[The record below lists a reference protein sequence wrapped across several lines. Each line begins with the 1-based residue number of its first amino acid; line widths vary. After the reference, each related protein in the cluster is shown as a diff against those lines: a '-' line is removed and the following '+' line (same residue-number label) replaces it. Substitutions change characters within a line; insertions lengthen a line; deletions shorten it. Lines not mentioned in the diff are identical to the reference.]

1 MKLSEILKLNN
12 DQFDKQLDMF
22 DAIPKSRVLS
32 KAEEHELRKSLIEY
46 EHTLNKCKD
55 GKIISSE
62 LKPIVDEFEA
72 ADYNLDKL
80 KPHVRNSLQNT
91 YEELKYCI
99 ENDTQTFKHSSAKLY
114 CDLYEMFKLNKASEA
129 INRMK
134 KTKFFK
140 SSKLSRESF
149 SIESLENYLAENGQ
163 LRSTEGFLDNFFTK
177 LLHKS
182 QIPAASDSIQ
192 YGMFLVSIILI
203 LITISIIALCVIN
216 AQYHAELAKI
226 LDKLVDDDVK
236 TKGALKC
243 RQDNVKQAAL
253 AMEQN
258 MPNLTKQTIIKA
270 SKYSIRQINQLSK
283 ADYSALDKSVE
294 EFNQECNDIVAQSEE
309 GAVGDKII
317 QIAKPLYDKFI
328 SFVAKYKTGII
339 AVGAIIA
346 FIKVGIPLL
355 RGCIYHFKS
364 WRIRMSTF
372 FEEQIETTNGNIE
385 YLIELRDKPT
395 TSQMEKD
402 RLNKII
408 QKQRVWIKNMT
419 AWANMFYKSEVDA
432 SSDTMYEIRQDE
444 KVDFDQIAYDQEKAE
459 EESNDELSKPIEDSD
474 ATTID
479 IETEP
484 TPTNKP
490 VILF

>member
-1 MKLSEILKLNN
+1 
-12 DQFDKQLDMF
+12 
-22 DAIPKSRVLS
+22 
-32 KAEEHELRKSLIEY
+32 
-46 EHTLNKCKD
+46 
-55 GKIISSE
+55 
-62 LKPIVDEFEA
+62 
-72 ADYNLDKL
+72 
-80 KPHVRNSLQNT
+80 
-91 YEELKYCI
+91 
-99 ENDTQTFKHSSAKLY
+99 
-114 CDLYEMFKLNKASEA
+114 MFKLNKASEA

-149 SIESLENYLAENGQ
+149 SIESLENYLSENGQ

-192 YGMFLVSIILI
+192 YGMFLVSIVLI

-226 LDKLVDDDVK
+226 LDKLSDDDVK
-236 TKGALKC
+236 LKGALKC
-243 RQDNVKQAAL
+243 RQDNVKEAAIS
-253 AMEQN
+253 MEQN

-294 EFNQECNDIVAQSEE
+294 EFNQNCNDIVAQSKE

-317 QIAKPLYDKFI
+317 QIAQPLYKKFI
-328 SFVAKYKTGII
+328 TFVSKWKTGII
-339 AVGAIIA
+339 AVGMIIG
-346 FIKVGIPLL
+346 FIKVGIPLI
-355 RGCIYHFKS
+355 RACIYHFKS
-364 WRIRMSTF
+364 WRIRMNTF
-372 FEEQIETTNGNIE
+372 FEEQIETTNANIE

-444 KVDFDQIAYDQEKAE
+444 KIDFDEIAYEQEKAE
-459 EESNDELSKPIEDSD
+459 EESNDELSGEEPVVDK
-474 ATTID
+474 TID
-479 IETEP
+479 IEDEP

-490 VILF
+490 VVLF

>member
-32 KAEEHELRKSLIEY
+32 KDEEHELRKSLIEY

-62 LKPIVDEFEA
+62 LRPIVDEFEA

-149 SIESLENYLAENGQ
+149 SIESLENYLVENGQ

-203 LITISIIALCVIN
+203 LITISIIALCIIN
-216 AQYHAELAKI
+216 AQYHAELVKI
-226 LDKLVDDDVK
+226 LDKLSDDDVK
-236 TKGALKC
+236 NKGALKC
-243 RQDNVKQAAL
+243 RQDNVKEAAL

-294 EFNQECNDIVAQSEE
+294 EFNQDCNDIIAQSEE

-317 QIAKPLYDKFI
+317 QIAQPLYNKFI
-328 SFVAKYKTGII
+328 TFIAKWKTAII
-339 AVGAIIA
+339 AVGMLIA
-346 FIKVGIPLL
+346 AVKVGIPLL
-355 RGCIYHFKS
+355 RACIYHFKS

-372 FEEQIETTNGNIE
+372 FEEQVETTNANIE

-474 ATTID
+474 DTTVD

-490 VILF
+490 VVLF

>member
-1 MKLSEILKLNN
+1 MKLSEILKLND

-46 EHTLNKCKD
+46 EHTLNKCSD

-62 LKPIVDEFEA
+62 LRPVVDEFEA
-72 ADYNLDKL
+72 ANYNLDGL
-80 KPHVRNSLQNT
+80 KPHIRNSLQNT
-91 YEELKYCI
+91 YEELKYCV

-140 SSKLSRESF
+140 SNKLSNESF

-163 LRSTEGFLDNFFTK
+163 LRSTEGFLNNFFVK

-182 QIPAASDSIQ
+182 KIPAASDSVQ
-192 YGMFLVSIILI
+192 YGMFLVSIVLV
-203 LITISIIALCVIN
+203 LITIAIIALCIIN

-226 LDKLVDDDVK
+226 LDKLSDDDVK

-243 RQDNVKQAAL
+243 RQDNVKAAAL

-270 SKYSIRQINQLSK
+270 SKYSIRQINQFSK

-294 EFNQECNDIVAQSEE
+294 EFNQDCNDIIAQSKES
-309 GAVGDKII
+309 AVGDKII
-317 QIAKPLYDKFI
+317 QFAQPLYSKFI
-328 SFVAKYKTGII
+328 TFVAKWKTAII
-339 AVGAIIA
+339 AVGMIIG
-346 FIKVGIPLL
+346 FIKIGIPLI
-355 RGCIYHFKS
+355 RACIYHFKS
-364 WRIRMSTF
+364 WRIRMHTF
-372 FEEQIETTNGNIE
+372 FEEQIETTNANIE

-402 RLNKII
+402 RLSKII
-408 QKQRVWIKNMT
+408 QKQRVWVKNMT

-444 KVDFDQIAYDQEKAE
+444 KVDFDKLAYDQEFAE
-459 EESNDELSKPIEDSD
+459 ESSNDELSGTG
-474 ATTID
+474 TTDDTTVD

-484 TPTNKP
+484 TSTNKP
-490 VILF
+490 VVLF

>member
-32 KAEEHELRKSLIEY
+32 KSEERELRKSLIEY

-62 LKPIVDEFEA
+62 LRPIVDEFEA
-72 ADYNLDKL
+72 ANYNLDSL
-80 KPHVRNSLQNT
+80 KPHIKNSLQNT

-226 LDKLVDDDVK
+226 LDKLSDDDVK
-236 TKGALKC
+236 LKGALKC
-243 RQDNVKQAAL
+243 RQDNVKEAAL

-294 EFNQECNDIVAQSEE
+294 EFNQDCNDLIAQSEE

-317 QIAKPLYDKFI
+317 QIAQPLYNKFI
-328 SFVAKYKTGII
+328 TFVSKWKTGII
-339 AVGAIIA
+339 AVGMIIG

-355 RGCIYHFKS
+355 RACIYHFKS
-364 WRIRMSTF
+364 WRIRMNTF
-372 FEEQIETTNGNIE
+372 FEEQIETTNANIE

-444 KVDFDQIAYDQEKAE
+444 KIDFDEIAYDQEKAE
-459 EESNDELSKPIEDSD
+459 EESNDELSGEEPIVDK
-474 ATTID
+474 TID
-479 IETEP
+479 IEDEP

-490 VILF
+490 VVLF

>member
-1 MKLSEILKLNN
+1 MKLSEILKLND

-46 EHTLNKCKD
+46 EHTLNKCTD
-55 GKIISSE
+55 GKIISAE
-62 LKPIVDEFEA
+62 LRPIVDEFEA
-72 ADYNLDKL
+72 ANYSLDGL
-80 KPHVRNSLQNT
+80 KPHVKNSLQNT

-99 ENDTQTFKHSSAKLY
+99 ENDPQTFKHSSAKLY

-129 INRMK
+129 INRLK

-140 SSKLSRESF
+140 SSKLSKESF

-163 LRSTEGFLDNFFTK
+163 LRSTEGFIDNFFTK

-192 YGMFLVSIILI
+192 YGMFLVSIILV
-203 LITISIIALCVIN
+203 LITISIIALCIIN
-216 AQYHAELAKI
+216 AQYRAELVKI
-226 LDKLVDDDVK
+226 LDKLADDDVK
-236 TKGALKC
+236 LKGALKT
-243 RQDNVKQAAL
+243 RQDNVKAAAL
-253 AMEQN
+253 AMEQS

-294 EFNQECNDIVAQSEE
+294 EFNQDCNDIVAQSEE

-328 SFVAKYKTGII
+328 IFVAKYKTAII
-339 AVGAIIA
+339 AVGMIIG

-355 RGCIYHFKS
+355 RACIYHFKS

-372 FEEQIETTNGNIE
+372 FEEQVETTNANIE

-444 KVDFDQIAYDQEKAE
+444 KVDFDKLAYDQESAE
-459 EESNDELSKPIEDSD
+459 ESSNDELSGA
-474 ATTID
+474 ATTDDTTVD

-484 TPTNKP
+484 VPTNKP
-490 VILF
+490 VVLF